1 MEDASDTVYT
11 YKPSKVYKHIL
22 RLQDYQMER
31 LIGIEGDGLVE
42 AVKAGWLR
50 WVRVTELAGASYKG
64 SDEAWWLYVN
74 AMADVSRRWRFGK
87 NRFTARQEFW
97 RCIKA
102 PFAPAPKPRLDS

>member
-50 WVRVTELAGASYKG
+50 WVRVTELAGASY
-64 SDEAWWLYVN
+64 
-74 AMADVSRRWRFGK
+74 VSRRWRFGK